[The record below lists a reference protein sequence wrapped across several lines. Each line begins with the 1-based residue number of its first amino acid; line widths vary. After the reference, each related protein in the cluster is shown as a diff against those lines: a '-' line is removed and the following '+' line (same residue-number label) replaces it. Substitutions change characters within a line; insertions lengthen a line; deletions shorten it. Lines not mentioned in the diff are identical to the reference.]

1 MSEEQKQ
8 IEVFETRRF
17 TKALGKL
24 AESQLVIVEDEIE
37 NIIEDPEL
45 GELKKGDLSHL
56 RVHKFK
62 IDTQQVLLGYAWLEG
77 KIEIYLLHLGP
88 HENFYQQQKKQRKV
102 DPKHIPPARYA
113 GYKTEYRHPV
123 LNAFRS
129 YYDYDEHFTME
140 QKQIARASYFGLCSF
155 VDDLI
160 GDVLGALEGSGQ
172 MQNTNVL
179 FTSDHG
185 ELNGHHGLWTKMTI

>member
-37 NIIEDPEL
+37 NIIGDPEL

-62 IDTQQVLLGYAWLEG
+62 IDTQQSLLGYAWLEDR
-77 KIEIYLLHLGP
+77 IEIYLLHLGP

-102 DPKHIPPARYA
+102 DLKLM
-113 GYKTEYRHPV
+113 K
-123 LNAFRS
+123 
-129 YYDYDEHFTME
+129 
-140 QKQIARASYFGLCSF
+140 
-155 VDDLI
+155 
-160 GDVLGALEGSGQ
+160 
-172 MQNTNVL
+172 
-179 FTSDHG
+179 
-185 ELNGHHGLWTKMTI
+185 